1 MNKFCDSLTRFSRR
15 PTDEVRIG
23 TIGVGGDNPIR
34 LQSMTNTDTNDTE
47 ASAAQVER
55 IAAAG
60 GEIVRLTA
68 QGRREAA
75 NLGRIRALLDSRG
88 CRVPL
93 VADIHFLPSAALV
106 AAEQVEKVRINPGN
120 WNERGGEF
128 DELLSACRR
137 RGVALRIGVNHGSL
151 SPSIME
157 RYGDTVEGMV
167 ASAMEY
173 LRRCREA
180 SFGQVVVSIKSS
192 NVRVMVQAYRM
203 LVAAMRREG
212 MRYPLHLGVTE
223 AGDDREGRV
232 KSAVGIGALLCDGIG
247 DTIRV
252 SLTEAPEREIPVAR
266 TLAGY
271 FAGRENHAPIP
282 DVDESLY
289 SPYEYRRRMSA
300 ETDGIGG
307 NLPPVIASEIPGVVR
322 SRLFEARV
330 ADIDSIPDGRVVLL
344 STDNLNGVA
353 EQRAFFL
360 KMIEKGKTNPVVIRR
375 TYDERDAEA
384 LQVKAAADLGPLL
397 LDGFAEEAQQDDPAL
412 LASLVGAGIPV
423 MGHLGL
429 TPQSIHKYGTY
440 AVRAKEQA
448 EADKLVRDAHLLEE
462 AGCFGLVLEKIPA
475 VLGTR
480 VSQELEIPTIG
491 IGAGGG
497 TDGQVLVIHDML
509 GINNEF
515 SPRFLRRYADLY
527 TQMMT
532 GVSRYVEDVKSGDFP
547 SEQEQY

>member
-1 MNKFCDSLTRFSRR
+1 MDKFCDSLTRFSRR

-23 TIGVGGDNPIR
+23 TVGVGGDNPIR

-75 NLGRIRALLDSRG
+75 NLGRIRTLLDSRG

-93 VADIHFLPSAALV
+93 VADIHFLPAAALV

-128 DELLSACRR
+128 DELLSTCRR

-266 TLAGY
+266 TLASY

-289 SPYEYRRRMSA
+289 SPYEYRRRVSA

-307 NLPPVIASEIPGVVR
+307 GRPPVIASEIPGEVR
-322 SRLFEARV
+322 SRLFEARI

-397 LDGFAEEAQQDDPAL
+397 LDGFGDGIWIENRNGAVAQDEIDATSLAILQAARVRVSKAEYIACPSCGRTLYDIERTLSAIKARTSHL
-412 LASLVGAGIPV
+412 RGIRIGV
-423 MGHLGL
+423 MGSR
-429 TPQSIHKYGTY
+429 TATEPSRRTRSTR
-440 AVRAKEQA
+440 RASRSCKP
-448 EADKLVRDAHLLEE
+448 
-462 AGCFGLVLEKIPA
+462 PA
-475 VLGTR
+475 
-480 VSQELEIPTIG
+480 
-491 IGAGGG
+491 
-497 TDGQVLVIHDML
+497 
-509 GINNEF
+509 
-515 SPRFLRRYADLY
+515 
-527 TQMMT
+527 
-532 GVSRYVEDVKSGDFP
+532 
-547 SEQEQY
+547 

>member
-1 MNKFCDSLTRFSRR
+1 MDKFCDSLTRFSRR

-23 TIGVGGDNPIR
+23 TVGVGGDNPIR

-75 NLGRIRALLDSRG
+75 NLGRIRTLLDSRG

-93 VADIHFLPSAALV
+93 VADIHFLPAAALV

-128 DELLSACRR
+128 DELLSTCRR
-137 RGVALRIGVNHGSL
+137 RVVALRIGVNHGSL
-151 SPSIME
+151 SPSITE

-289 SPYEYRRRMSA
+289 SPYEYRRRVSA

-307 NLPPVIASEIPGVVR
+307 GRPPVIASEIPGDIR
-322 SRLFEARV
+322 SRLFKARI
-330 ADIDSIPDGRVVLL
+330 ADIDSIPDGRIVLL

-353 EQRAFFL
+353 EQLCKLAER
-360 KMIEKGKTNPVVIRR
+360 KMSYYR
-375 TYDERDAEA
+375 
-384 LQVKAAADLGPLL
+384 
-397 LDGFAEEAQQDDPAL
+397 
-412 LASLVGAGIPV
+412 
-423 MGHLGL
+423 
-429 TPQSIHKYGTY
+429 
-440 AVRAKEQA
+440 
-448 EADKLVRDAHLLEE
+448 
-462 AGCFGLVLEKIPA
+462 
-475 VLGTR
+475 
-480 VSQELEIPTIG
+480 
-491 IGAGGG
+491 
-497 TDGQVLVIHDML
+497 
-509 GINNEF
+509 
-515 SPRFLRRYADLY
+515 
-527 TQMMT
+527 
-532 GVSRYVEDVKSGDFP
+532 
-547 SEQEQY
+547 